1 MIDKVGR
8 DHFTVLFRQLVD
20 SIYVLTN
27 EVKKISDSLD
37 RIEKKIK
44 VRDKDKEKGDKQKKD
59 LQV

>member
-1 MIDKVGR
+1 MIDKDGR

-27 EVKKISDSLD
+27 EVKKVSDALD

-44 VRDKDKEKGDKQKKD
+44 VKDRDKGEKQKIQE
-59 LQV
+59 QV